1 MKLNYT
7 SILTAA
13 TLMVAAANANAG
25 MIMDWYA
32 GATAGYGSMAMVI
45 DNNDHDHTSDHA
57 AQSYGAIIGVDL
69 PVVRFEAE
77 YNYLDSKR
85 VDMQTLMGNAYVKLP
100 GLVVVNPYIGVG
112 VGVMF
117 DASADSKYYPD
128 IKLDTAIAYQGMLG
142 ATLNIPA
149 LPFKIDIEGRAL
161 FVPEIY
167 SKYGV
172 EVDGLQYDARIKLRY
187 VF

>member
-1 MKLNYT
+1 MKLNYK
-7 SILTAA
+7 SIFTAIA
-13 TLMVAAANANAG
+13 LMTFGANASLG
-25 MIMDWYA
+25 
-32 GATAGYGSMAMVI
+32 GAMVYSS
-45 DNNDHDHTSDHA
+45 NNRFNNHS
-57 AQSYGAIIGVDL
+57 QSYGAVFGMDF

-77 YNYLDSKR
+77 YNYVDSEHLDMS
-85 VDMQTLMGNAYVKLP
+85 LAMGNAYVKLP

-167 SKYGV
+167 SKNNID
-172 EVDGLQYDARIKLRY
+172 VDGLQYDARIKLRY

>member
-1 MKLNYT
+1 MKLNYK

-13 TLMVAAANANAG
+13 TVMVAAANANAG
-25 MIMDWYA
+25 MVMDWYA
-32 GATAGYGSMAMVI
+32 GATAGYGSMAMVVD
-45 DNNDHDHTSDHA
+45 DNNHSHTSDHS
-57 AQSYGAIIGVDL
+57 AQSYGAVVGVDL

-77 YNYLDSKR
+77 YDYLDSKR

-112 VGVMF
+112 VGMMF
-117 DASADSKYYPD
+117 DASVDSKYYLD
-128 IKLDTAIAYQGMLG
+128 IKFDTAIAYQGMLG

-161 FVPEIY
+161 FIPEIY
-167 SKYGV
+167 SKNNI
-172 EVDGLQYDARIKLRY
+172 EIDGLQYDARIKLRY

>member
-7 SILTAA
+7 SFLTAA
-13 TLMVAAANANAG
+13 TLMVAATNANAG
-25 MIMDWYA
+25 LVWDIYA
-32 GATAGYGSMAMVI
+32 GGTAGYGSMVMLI
-45 DNNDHDHTSDHA
+45 DNNDDSHTSDHT
-57 AQSYGAIIGVDL
+57 AQSYGAIFGVDL

-77 YNYLDSKR
+77 YGYLTSDR

-100 GLVVVNPYIGVG
+100 GLVIVNPDLWVG
-112 VGVMF
+112 VGMVF
-117 DASADSKYYPD
+117 DADTDYYPVEFD
-128 IKLDTAIAYQGMLG
+128 SAIAYQGMLG

-161 FVPEIY
+161 FTPEIY
-167 SKYGV
+167 SKHNV
-172 EVDGLQYDARIKLRY
+172 EVDAVQYDARVKLRY

>member
-1 MKLNYT
+1 MKLNYK

-13 TLMVAAANANAG
+13 TLMIAASNANAG

-32 GATAGYGSMAMVI
+32 GGTAGYGSMSMII
-45 DNNDHDHTSDHA
+45 DNNGNDHTSDHS
-57 AQSYGAIIGVDL
+57 AQSYGAVFGVDL

-77 YNYLDSKR
+77 YDYLTSDR

-117 DASADSKYYPD
+117 DAKTNYYPVD
-128 IKLDTAIAYQGMLG
+128 LDSSIAYQGMLG

-149 LPFKIDIEGRAL
+149 LPFKIDVEGRAL
-161 FVPEIY
+161 FVPEVY
-167 SKYGV
+167 SKNGI
-172 EVDGLQYDARIKLRY
+172 EVDAMQYDARVKLRY